1 VAATVAI
8 LHRAPAL
15 RTESEL
21 TNHSAPGEKFVLT
34 GWIFFLVGC
43 AMFVIAGIRARD
55 VISTIASGLFFL
67 GCVFFLI
74 PLFKKG

>member
-1 VAATVAI
+1 
-8 LHRAPAL
+8 
-15 RTESEL
+15 
-21 TNHSAPGEKFVLT
+21 VLA
-34 GWIFFLVGC
+34 GWILFLVGC

>member
-21 TNHSAPGEKFVLT
+21 TNHSAPGDKFVLT

-43 AMFVIAGIRARD
+43 AMFVIAGVRARD

>member
-1 VAATVAI
+1 MAATVAI
-8 LHRAPAL
+8 DHRAPAL